1 MLDRVG
7 AKSIS
12 NYLSSIDKSKNVLFS
27 KFIYSLGI
35 KDVGE
40 SSSKS
45 LASTF
50 HSMNELMDCDFE
62 KLLEINDIGEI
73 VAKNITTFLSD
84 KDHIENIN
92 QLIASGIDIIYDQHG
107 PEKNQVAVITGTF
120 DNYTRTELSE
130 LLESK
135 GYITSNS
142 ITKKTQLLVC
152 GDKPG
157 SKLTKAETLGIK
169 IMYESDLTKLL
180 SRSH

>member
-1 MLDRVG
+1 M
-7 AKSIS
+7 
-12 NYLSSIDKSKNVLFS
+12 
-27 KFIYSLGI
+27 
-35 KDVGE
+35 
-40 SSSKS
+40 
-45 LASTF
+45 ASTF

-73 VAKNITTFLSD
+73 VAKNIISFLSD

-92 QLIASGIDIIYDQHG
+92 QLIASGIDIIYDQHR

-169 IMYESDLTKLL
+169 IMYESDLTELL